1 MASIV
6 ALRDDR
12 SMPRSARP
20 RPESETTPPDAAP
33 AETTTPPASES
44 ESTPPP
50 TGGPGAGASAGD
62 RFFGWLRG
70 LDLRREP
77 GWVGGVCAGIAA
89 RLGIDPL
96 IVRGIAVVVAVLGG
110 PAIFLYAVAWLLLP
124 DTSDRIHLED
134 VFRGRFEPVVAAIAA
149 LIALSMLPLAQGFW
163 FLGAGFWGMPDW
175 SGSIPRTLWT
185 LVVVGLLI
193 AFVVWLAR
201 RSSTPPS
208 GARPAPDA
216 PTVRTA
222 AAFTAAADG
231 SVVGDPSASDTAPT
245 EPTGTAADTPGGTPA
260 DVAAWRAQQEQV
272 RAEQRAYREQ
282 RAANRAAA
290 RLSPAERA
298 SLHEAQRARERATR
312 SNPLYS
318 LIVIGLAFVAGGLA
332 ILAVGGAEPSALDL
346 VVGAAVALAVLSV
359 GIIVNGIRGKRAG
372 GAAGVAWLLL
382 IPLAFTGVTLG
393 AADTAVR
400 WGPVTTL
407 TPAESQ
413 SFAIGAGR
421 IELDLTGFDRRG
433 ADLPASVSLQ
443 VGAGDITVV
452 VPDGVT
458 VVFSG
463 FVGAGSIDAE
473 ASDRRFGPAETVQ
486 TTYNPSNDTEP
497 LVVSVHLGAGHI
509 RVIGEDAP

>member
-1 MASIV
+1 MAG
-6 ALRDDR
+6 AARGRDDR
-12 SMPRSARP
+12 CMPRSARP
-20 RPESETTPPDAAP
+20 RPESE
-33 AETTTPPASES
+33 SES
-44 ESTPPP
+44 ESTPPESESNP
-50 TGGPGAGASAGD
+50 PESSSPPPGGDAGGPPGAGD

-70 LDLRREP
+70 LDVRREP
-77 GWVGGVCAGIAA
+77 GWIGGVCAGIAA

-96 IVRGIAVVVAVLGG
+96 LVRGIAVVVAVLGG
-110 PAIFLYAVAWLLLP
+110 PAILLYAAAWLLLP
-124 DTSDRIHLED
+124 DTTDRIHLED
-134 VFRGRFEPVVAAIAA
+134 VFRGRFEPVIAVIAA
-149 LIALSMLPLAQGFW
+149 LVALSMLPLAQGFW

-175 SGSIPRTLWT
+175 SGSVPRTLWT
-185 LVVVGLLI
+185 LVVVALLI

-201 RSSTPPS
+201 RSSTPPTAARPTS
-208 GARPAPDA
+208 GASDP
-216 PTVRTA
+216 A
-222 AAFTAAADG
+222 AAE
-231 SVVGDPSASDTAPT
+231 SASTT
-245 EPTGTAADTPGGTPA
+245 SGTPADTPA

-272 RAEQRAYREQ
+272 RAEQRAYRDQ

-290 RLSPAERA
+290 RLTPAERA

-318 LIVIGLAFVAGGLA
+318 LIVIGLAFVTGGLA
-332 ILAVGGAEPSALDL
+332 ILAVGGAEPTALDL
-346 VVGAAVALAVLSV
+346 VVGAAVALAVLAV

-393 AADTAVR
+393 AADNAVR
-400 WGPVTTL
+400 WGPVTTFA
-407 TPAESQ
+407 PAQSQ

-421 IELDLTGFDRRG
+421 VELDLTEFGRRG
-433 ADLPASVSLQ
+433 ADLPASVTLQ
-443 VGAGDITVV
+443 VGAGEVTVV
-452 VPDGVT
+452 VPDDVT

-486 TTYNPSNDTEP
+486 ATYNPGNDTEP
-497 LVVSVHLGAGHI
+497 LVVSVQLGAGHI